1 MAAAKLEGVILSG
14 VAATA
19 AAHMM
24 SEPVRPLGKSF
35 TRIYNTPTRNS
46 HPNLVAKDSTNSVRV
61 RVEVEVR
68 FRDLGASF

>member
-1 MAAAKLEGVILSG
+1 MADCFYRRYSCHPVPWGI
-14 VAATA
+14 
-19 AAHMM
+19 